1 MHNILKPYLAKL
13 KKAIGESKEVKLINL
28 IVLTNSVPLTNVE
41 LILLF
46 AAKKLDK
53 LDALLFQVNVQFFQV
68 SNKEGAKEA
77 LKELNN
83 KLSGKVKGSVRDIV
97 NTITQ
102 TSNKSPSDKGVSLTS
117 NGILKVYLGSVV
129 QRLNRQNRQ

>member
-53 LDALLFQVNVQFFQV
+53 LDALLF
-68 SNKEGAKEA
+68 
-77 LKELNN
+77 
-83 KLSGKVKGSVRDIV
+83 
-97 NTITQ
+97 
-102 TSNKSPSDKGVSLTS
+102 
-117 NGILKVYLGSVV
+117 
-129 QRLNRQNRQ
+129 